1 MVMKNL
7 DTKVIEPILREHNV
21 EYAGVF
27 GSRARGDN
35 KPDSDLDLLVKFA
48 SPKSLFGLIH
58 LEHSLSDKLAMK
70 VDIVTEGAL
79 HPYLR
84 PYVLKDLLVFYGK
97 R

>member
-1 MVMKNL
+1 MKNL
-7 DTKVIEPILREHNV
+7 DTQLIEPILREHDV

-48 SPKSLFGLIH
+48 SPKSLFGLIR

-70 VDIVTEGAL
+70 VDIVTEAAL
-79 HPYLR
+79 HPYLK
-84 PYVLKDLLVFYGK
+84 PYILKDLLVFYGK